1 MTTLKQPFPEKS
13 VTTFLLSLAGPL
25 IWALHFAVV
34 YGIQHVACAT
44 LGGQRAD
51 FWIQTSV
58 IVATVVALLALLL
71 IIVKPNAVLRIDR
84 EGGMP
89 QNTQAFLLGILR
101 LLALLSFYGVLGV
114 GATVFFLPACGSLT

>member
-1 MTTLKQPFPEKS
+1 MTTLKPPFPERS
-13 VTTFLLSLAGPL
+13 VTTLLLSLAGPL

-44 LGGQRAD
+44 LGGHRAD

-84 EGGMP
+84 EGRMS
-89 QNTQAFLLGILR
+89 QNTQALLLGIMR
-101 LLALLSFYGVLGV
+101 LLTLLSFFGVLWAGV
-114 GATVFFLPACGSLT
+114 AVFFLPACGSLA